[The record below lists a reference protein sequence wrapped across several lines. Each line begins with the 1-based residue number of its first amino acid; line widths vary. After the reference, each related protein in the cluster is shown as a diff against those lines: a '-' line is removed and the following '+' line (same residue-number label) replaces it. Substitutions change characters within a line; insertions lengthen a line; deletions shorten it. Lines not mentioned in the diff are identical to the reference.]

1 VANDGSWL
9 DAAGNGIH
17 ILSAI
22 GAVAL
27 LVALTL
33 INWRAYRLDAPGQDR
48 LRVARRL
55 LVPAWAFVALLAVT
69 GLFGEARN
77 GLLLLGEQVLIAQ
90 AVFALAFLTWR
101 LVGGGLERGGQPAE
115 RLGSA
120 IVSAIGLLATLLAL
134 VTAVA
139 LG

>member
-1 VANDGSWL
+1 VANDETWL
-9 DAAGNGIH
+9 DAAGSGIH

-27 LVALTL
+27 LVALAL
-33 INWRAYRLDAPGQDR
+33 INWRAYRLGAAGQDQ

-55 LVPAWAFVALLAVT
+55 LVPAWASVALLAVT
-69 GLFGEARN
+69 GLVGEARN
-77 GLLLLGEQVLIAQ
+77 ALLLLGEQVLIAQ
-90 AVFALAFLTWR
+90 AFFALAFLTWR
-101 LVGGGLERGGQPAE
+101 LVGGGVERSGQPAE

-134 VTAVA
+134 VTTVA